1 MAKKKPPT
9 KAEKAHMAKVAALG
23 CQACLKIGYED
34 TPCEIHHVREGAGAG
49 QRSSHYRVI
58 GLCHSHHRT
67 GPDSFH
73 GHRNIFIAQFGN
85 ELDLLEL
92 VNNQVGI
99 KE

>member
-1 MAKKKPPT
+1 MAKKKTPT
-9 KAEKAHMAKVAALG
+9 KAEKAHMSKVASLG

-34 TPCEIHHVREGAGAG
+34 TPCEIHHLREGAGAG

-58 GLCHSHHRT
+58 GLCPSHHRT

-73 GHRNIFIAQFGN
+73 GNREIFISQFGT
-85 ELDLLEL
+85 ELDLFEL

-99 KE
+99 KQ

>member
-9 KAEKAHMAKVAALG
+9 KAEKAHMAKVASLG

-34 TPCEIHHVREGAGAG
+34 TPCEIHHLREGVGAG

-58 GLCHSHHRT
+58 GLCPSHHRT

-73 GHRNIFIAQFGN
+73 GHREIFIAQFGT
-85 ELDLLEL
+85 ELELFEL

-99 KE
+99 KQ

>member
-9 KAEKAHMAKVAALG
+9 KAERAHMAKVASLG

-34 TPCEIHHVREGAGAG
+34 TPCEIHHLREGAGAG

-73 GHRNIFIAQFGN
+73 SHREIFIAQFGT
-85 ELDLLEL
+85 ELELLEL
-92 VNNQVGI
+92 VNKQVGI
-99 KE
+99 KQ